1 MEVEVIVNTIAKVE
15 ILTIVVE
22 DTEEV
27 EVDTITTTKEE
38 IIITIE
44 MTKIVSIHKKN
55 SKLINNLIKVHTKI
69 LIFIKNPDHFSKNLI
84 SIIIAQEVDITEIIN
99 PEDHNLKSFKKLLKL
114 RLLLK
119 NKKSFKNSLS
129 LPDQSVSELILRYQ
143 FLSKDANFN

>member
-1 MEVEVIVNTIAKVE
+1 M
-15 ILTIVVE
+15 VE

-27 EVDTITTTKEE
+27 EVDTITIMKEE
-38 IIITIE
+38 IITTIE
-44 MTKIVSIHKKN
+44 MIKIIRILRKN